1 MASPAV
7 CDSSASRALRS
18 ARREVVVIGHKQ
30 VPNMVYYSDAGFYLG
45 IPDAG
50 NGNPSELDQLASAVS
65 PVSRAPSSSDCTALN
80 RPSRLHGVLRP
91 QALTEA
97 RVKAEDLIDGVYYGV
112 LNAYCR
118 RQEARWARDEA
129 ECRAAFDKMREDDW
143 RLAASY
149 ELMLIE
155 QEAKAAERARLE
167 AEEAAA
173 WWEAQ

>member
-1 MASPAV
+1 MASPAI

-18 ARREVVVIGHKQ
+18 AWRQAVVIGHKQ
-30 VPNMVYYSDAGFYLG
+30 VPSMVYYSDAGFYLG
-45 IPDAG
+45 IPDA
-50 NGNPSELDQLASAVS
+50 GNPSELDQLASAVS
-65 PVSRAPSSSDCTALN
+65 PVSRAPGSLDCTTLN

-97 RVKAEDLIDGVYYGV
+97 CVKAEDLIDGVYYGV
-112 LNAYCR
+112 LNAYYR

-167 AEEAAA
+167 AEETAA